1 MTNYKYNYNYN
12 ALFMAL
18 RTIGILYLFYLQ
30 YTNHVS
36 IPLSVILMIT
46 IGSLGLSVLCKSRN
60 TSQIVNHKLYN
71 YVVSLAGLIIIVK
84 QFMM

>member
-1 MTNYKYNYNYN
+1 MTNYNYKEF
-12 ALFMAL
+12 FMAL

-46 IGSLGLSVLCKSRN
+46 IGSFGLSIFCNKTK
-60 TSQIVNHKLYN
+60 TSQVINHKLYN
-71 YVVSLAGLIIIVK
+71 YALSLAGLIIIVK
-84 QFMM
+84 LFMV

>member
-1 MTNYKYNYNYN
+1 
-12 ALFMAL
+12 MAL

-30 YTNHVS
+30 YTNSVS

-46 IGSLGLSVLCKSRN
+46 IGSFGLSIFCNNTK
-60 TSQIVNHKLYN
+60 TSQIINHKLYN
-71 YVVSLAGLIIIVK
+71 YALSLAGLIIIVK